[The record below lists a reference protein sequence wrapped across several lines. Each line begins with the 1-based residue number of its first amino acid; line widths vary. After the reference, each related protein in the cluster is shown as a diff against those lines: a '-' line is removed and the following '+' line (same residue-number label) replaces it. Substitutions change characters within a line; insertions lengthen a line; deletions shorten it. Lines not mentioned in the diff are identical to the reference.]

1 MSKTVFEHLSEQISQ
16 VVRGRRFIISEIGKL
31 KTVVQD
37 LQDAL
42 EKSNL
47 SSVANTIN
55 ELKSFIQNAVTTLG
69 NLKNSISQ
77 LSSTISSLSS
87 SVENTYNIVKGLKAG
102 TIGRPAAPTFQPS
115 APQPAAPTFQPSAP
129 QPAAPTFQPSAPQP
143 AAPTFQPPAPQPAAS
158 SGNIAM
164 KFDNILNAARSGT
177 AAKDLGAMI
186 DQLRSELSKINPL
199 DSKLFE
205 LSMEAG
211 RLKSLGTKI
220 LDPNGVAILEQKINK
235 WKSQS

>member
-1 MSKTVFEHLSEQISQ
+1 
-16 VVRGRRFIISEIGKL
+16 
-31 KTVVQD
+31 
-37 LQDAL
+37 
-42 EKSNL
+42 
-47 SSVANTIN
+47 
-55 ELKSFIQNAVTTLG
+55 
-69 NLKNSISQ
+69 
-77 LSSTISSLSS
+77 
-87 SVENTYNIVKGLKAG
+87 
-102 TIGRPAAPTFQPS
+102 
-115 APQPAAPTFQPSAP
+115 
-129 QPAAPTFQPSAPQP
+129 
-143 AAPTFQPPAPQPAAS
+143 
-158 SGNIAM
+158 M